1 MTIRFEILYR
11 YLKVRNL
18 LVENGYIKSN
28 EIQKVM
34 WNDTNHDSLLRVLPK
49 RKTYTIKKTF
59 SLVSMKDYFRII
71 MALVTHLDLELYQM
85 DIKIAFLNG
94 ELDETIYMV
103 QQSHFEMEDPN
114 GMICQ
119 LKKSI
124 YELKQASRQW

>member
-49 RKTYTIKKTF
+49 RKTYTIKKNFLTCINERLFQDHHGSSDTF
-59 SLVSMKDYFRII
+59 RS
-71 MALVTHLDLELYQM
+71 
-85 DIKIAFLNG
+85 
-94 ELDETIYMV
+94 
-103 QQSHFEMEDPN
+103 
-114 GMICQ
+114 
-119 LKKSI
+119 
-124 YELKQASRQW
+124 

>member
-1 MTIRFEILYR
+1 
-11 YLKVRNL
+11 
-18 LVENGYIKSN
+18 
-28 EIQKVM
+28 
-34 WNDTNHDSLLRVLPK
+34 
-49 RKTYTIKKTF
+49 
-59 SLVSMKDYFRII
+59 MKDYFRII